1 MKKLEASL
9 GRSEQ
14 AAVVR
19 NRFVELLRQGKTGE
33 EAVKELQSM
42 TGDQKDTQFGREFW
56 MALADIMWNYG
67 RLTEQVKTNALR
79 AIDSCRQVTMER
91 RGSDRQYLLQME
103 YLSRLES
110 KLQAPQPE
118 QKKVATYQL
127 FVNDWEPGDVL
138 AYRLSGAAEAYA
150 GQLVFVHVVRKQK
163 YFPGHIVPVVRVFR
177 LTASRNLELKELQ
190 AGGYLPQYWSP
201 ANYDRSLDEVPPY
214 QHTARMHDVLFNTL
228 LSAVNAQEYQSFS
241 KIGVLPVLEMPRDRV
256 DDANES
262 TCRLFEVE
270 TVSALRK
277 WKNTDVYTL
286 LQHR

>member
-1 MKKLEASL
+1 MKKLEAAL

-33 EAVKELQSM
+33 EAVEELQSM

-67 RLTEQVKTNALR
+67 RLTEQVKINALR

-91 RGSDRQYLLQME
+91 RGPNRQYLLQME
-103 YLSRLES
+103 YLSRLEI
-110 KLQAPQPE
+110 KLQTPQPE

-138 AYRLSGAAEAYA
+138 SYRLSGAAEAYA

-228 LSAVNAQEYQSFS
+228 LSAVNVQEYQSFS
-241 KIGVLPVLEMPRDRV
+241 KIGVLPVRELPLDRV

>member
-1 MKKLEASL
+1 
-9 GRSEQ
+9 
-14 AAVVR
+14 
-19 NRFVELLRQGKTGE
+19 
-33 EAVKELQSM
+33 
-42 TGDQKDTQFGREFW
+42 

-241 KIGVLPVLEMPRDRV
+241 KIGVLPVLELPLDRV

>member
-1 MKKLEASL
+1 
-9 GRSEQ
+9 
-14 AAVVR
+14 
-19 NRFVELLRQGKTGE
+19 
-33 EAVKELQSM
+33 
-42 TGDQKDTQFGREFW
+42 

-67 RLTEQVKTNALR
+67 RLTEQVKINALR

-91 RGSDRQYLLQME
+91 RGPNRQYLLQME
-103 YLSRLES
+103 YLSRLEI
-110 KLQAPQPE
+110 KLQTPQPE

-138 AYRLSGAAEAYA
+138 SYRLSGAAEAYA

-228 LSAVNAQEYQSFS
+228 LSAVNVQEYQSFS
-241 KIGVLPVLEMPRDRV
+241 KIGVLPVLELPLDRV

>member
-33 EAVKELQSM
+33 EAVEELQSM

-67 RLTEQVKTNALR
+67 RLTEQVKINALR

-91 RGSDRQYLLQME
+91 RGPNRQYLLQME
-103 YLSRLES
+103 YLSRLEI
-110 KLQAPQPE
+110 KLQTPQPE

-138 AYRLSGAAEAYA
+138 SYRLSGAAEAYA

-228 LSAVNAQEYQSFS
+228 LSAVNVQEYQSFS
-241 KIGVLPVLEMPRDRV
+241 KIGVLPVRELPLDRV

>member
-33 EAVKELQSM
+33 EAVEELQSM

-67 RLTEQVKTNALR
+67 RLTEQVKINALR

-91 RGSDRQYLLQME
+91 RGPNRQYLLQME
-103 YLSRLES
+103 YLSRLEI
-110 KLQAPQPE
+110 KLQTPQPE

-138 AYRLSGAAEAYA
+138 SYRLSGAAEAYA
-150 GQLVFVHVVRKQK
+150 GQQVFVHVVRKQK

-228 LSAVNAQEYQSFS
+228 LSAVNVQEYQSFS
-241 KIGVLPVLEMPRDRV
+241 KIGVLPVRELPLDRV

>member
-33 EAVKELQSM
+33 EAVEELQSM

-67 RLTEQVKTNALR
+67 RLTEQVKINALR

-91 RGSDRQYLLQME
+91 RGPNRQYLLQME
-103 YLSRLES
+103 YLSRLEI
-110 KLQAPQPE
+110 KLQTPQPE

-138 AYRLSGAAEAYA
+138 SYRLSGAAEAYA

-190 AGGYLPQYWSP
+190 AGGYLPQYRSP

-228 LSAVNAQEYQSFS
+228 LSAVNVQEYQSFS
-241 KIGVLPVLEMPRDRV
+241 KIGVLPVRELPLDRV

>member
-33 EAVKELQSM
+33 EAVEELQSM

-67 RLTEQVKTNALR
+67 RLTEQVKINALR

-91 RGSDRQYLLQME
+91 RGPNRQYLLQME
-103 YLSRLES
+103 YLSRLEI
-110 KLQAPQPE
+110 KLQTPQPE

-138 AYRLSGAAEAYA
+138 SYRLSGAAEAYA

-214 QHTARMHDVLFNTL
+214 QHTARMHDVQFNTL
-228 LSAVNAQEYQSFS
+228 LSAVNVQEYQSFS
-241 KIGVLPVLEMPRDRV
+241 KIGVLPVRELPLDRV

>member
-33 EAVKELQSM
+33 EAVEELQSM

-67 RLTEQVKTNALR
+67 RLTEQVKINALR

-91 RGSDRQYLLQME
+91 RGPNRQYLLQME
-103 YLSRLES
+103 YLSRLEI
-110 KLQAPQPE
+110 KLQTPQPE

-138 AYRLSGAAEAYA
+138 SYRLSGAAEAYA

-201 ANYDRSLDEVPPY
+201 ANYDRSLDEVP
-214 QHTARMHDVLFNTL
+214 A
-228 LSAVNAQEYQSFS
+228 LSAYGPYARRAVQHAAQCRQCAGISELFQNRRASGS
-241 KIGVLPVLEMPRDRV
+241 GTAARQGGRCQRIHLPPV
-256 DDANES
+256 
-262 TCRLFEVE
+262 
-270 TVSALRK
+270 
-277 WKNTDVYTL
+277 
-286 LQHR
+286 